1 MEIIHSTPVCSCS
14 DRCQIITF
22 NCVAV
27 VVKSTLVRYYNEKT
41 HYFILFYNILL
52 IIQEQRGLE
61 VRRQKTT
68 A

>member
-1 MEIIHSTPVCSCS
+1 MEIIHSTPACSCS

-22 NCVAV
+22 NCVAD
-27 VVKSTLVRYYNEKT
+27 VVKYTLKHYVNEKT
-41 HYFILFYNILL
+41 YYFILFYNILL
-52 IIQEQRGLE
+52 IIQERRGLE